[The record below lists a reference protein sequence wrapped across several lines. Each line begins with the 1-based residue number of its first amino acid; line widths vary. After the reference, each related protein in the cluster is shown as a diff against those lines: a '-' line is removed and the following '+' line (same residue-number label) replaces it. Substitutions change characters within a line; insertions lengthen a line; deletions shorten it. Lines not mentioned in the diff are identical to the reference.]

1 MSDDAIDQLMVA
13 RAAIDAALAAL
24 QPATPEPPP
33 AAVAAPPA
41 PSQGLRKPAAFF
53 STLRAGKM
61 LGPVL
66 SQDEVSGC
74 EAILEACAGW
84 PASWTAYALATA
96 YHETAGTMQPIMER
110 GGPAYFS
117 RMYDIQGQRPAK
129 ARELG
134 NMSPGDGA
142 RYAGRG
148 YIQLTGRA
156 NYVRAGKM
164 LGVDLAGSP
173 DLAMRPDLAAK
184 IMRRGMEEGWFTGL
198 GLERYLPAKAT
209 ESHFK
214 NARRI
219 INGTDRAADIAGQ
232 AMAFQSALAAGEWSR

>member
-1 MSDDAIDQLMVA
+1 MSADVVDQLMVA

-24 QPATPEPPP
+24 QPATPEPTL
-33 AAVAAPPA
+33 AAVVAPPA
-41 PSQGLRKPAAFF
+41 PAQGLRKPAAFF

-110 GGPAYFS
+110 GGPAYFA

-148 YIQLTGRA
+148 YVQLTGRA
-156 NYVRAGKM
+156 NYVRASKM
-164 LGVDLAGSP
+164 LGVDLAGNP

-184 IMRRGMEEGWFTGL
+184 IMRRGMEEGWFTGKSMAS
-198 GLERYLPAKAT
+198 YLPDPAT
-209 ESHFK
+209 VQHFT